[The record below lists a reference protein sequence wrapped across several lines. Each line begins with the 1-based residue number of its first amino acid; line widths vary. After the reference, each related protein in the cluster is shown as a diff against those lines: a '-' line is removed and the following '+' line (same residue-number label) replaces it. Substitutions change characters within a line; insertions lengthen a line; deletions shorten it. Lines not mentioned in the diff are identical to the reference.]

1 MRARLDRGAGGEDPG
16 MTPDL
21 DLAEAER
28 VLRARRA
35 ELRGRL
41 AGLEA
46 PPEPGA
52 ELHFG
57 KRIGDGTLEAASRLT
72 DIGVGAGLERSEE
85 RVERALAKLAEG
97 SYGVCD
103 ACGAQIPVRRLEAIP
118 ESVLCVGC
126 AQRAPR

>member
-1 MRARLDRGAGGEDPG
+1 V
-16 MTPDL
+16 T
-21 DLAEAER
+21 DLAAVER
-28 VLRARRA
+28 ELLARRA
-35 ELRGRL
+35 ELRSRL
-41 AGLEA
+41 AGLAA

-72 DIGVGAGLERSEE
+72 DIGVGAGLEVSEE

-103 ACGAQIPVRRLEAIP
+103 DCGGEIAARRLEAIP
-118 ESVLCVGC
+118 ESNLCVAC
-126 AQRAPR
+126 ARRAPR